1 MNKQTG
7 SKIHILT
14 ILAGILLA
22 GILIALIVL
31 MIKLGDQEAPR
42 DLPEPT
48 AELTIIPAP
57 TQTQVINLPT
67 DPVQTPTTATE
78 SVPEGAIAVGAYV
91 KVTGTEGAGLRMR
104 TEPGTS
110 SAIMFVAMDEEVFL
124 VIGGPEEVD
133 GYVWYQ
139 LEAPYDESR
148 TGWSA
153 DAFLTLIEEQQ
164 P

>member
-48 AELTIIPAP
+48 TELTIIPAP

-67 DPVQTPTTATE
+67 DPVQTPTIATE
-78 SVPEGAIAVGAYV
+78 TVPEGTIGVGAYV

-124 VIGGPEEVD
+124 VIGGPTEAD
-133 GYVWYQ
+133 GYIWYQ
-139 LEAPYDESR
+139 LEAPYDKNR

-153 DAFLTLIEEQQ
+153 DAFLTLIEEQE

>member
-22 GILIALIVL
+22 GILIALVVL
-31 MIKLGDQEAPR
+31 LLKLGAEETPR

-48 AELTIIPAP
+48 PEVTLLAAP
-57 TQTQVINLPT
+57 TQTQVLSLPT
-67 DPVQTPTTATE
+67 STAAPTSMATE
-78 SVPEGAIAVGAYV
+78 TLPEGAIVVGDYV
-91 KVTGTEGAGLRMR
+91 KVIGTEGVGLRMR
-104 TEPGTS
+104 SDPGTTS
-110 SAIMFVAMDEEVFL
+110 TVLFMAMDEEVFL
-124 VIGGPEEVD
+124 VIEGPVEED

-139 LEAPYDESR
+139 LEAPYDETR

-153 DAFLTLIEEQQ
+153 DAFLTLIEDQE

>member
-48 AELTIIPAP
+48 TELTIIPAP

-67 DPVQTPTTATE
+67 STFEPTPAPTE
-78 SVPEGAIAVGAYV
+78 ALVEGAIGVGAYV

-124 VIGGPEEVD
+124 VTGGPTEAD

-139 LEAPYDESR
+139 LEAPYDKNR
-148 TGWSA
+148 TGWSV
-153 DAFLTLIEEQQ
+153 DAFLTLIEEQE